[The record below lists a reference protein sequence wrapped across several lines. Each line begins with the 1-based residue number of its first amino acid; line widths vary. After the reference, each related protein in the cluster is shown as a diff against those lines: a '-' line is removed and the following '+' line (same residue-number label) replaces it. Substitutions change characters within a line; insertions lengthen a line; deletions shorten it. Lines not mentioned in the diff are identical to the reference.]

1 MHRFQYA
8 IPCDSINVDDAT
20 EDIGSINENQKK
32 YIKEIISKVQ
42 NMKDNVNSKNV
53 GAVPIWY
60 DPSCIS
66 MGINPFNTK
75 PDPKNYGYLK
85 KVMVHVPHLNFP
97 GLKLLCT
104 HTDCNCKAILS
115 PKGFSNNP
123 LARYCFGY
131 DEDFYIITYKYQCP
145 NTKKIFTSSTFELND
160 YVQRQYG
167 VSFQKRLFILINTY
181 LVIFSSVI
189 DSNNYKHIL

>member
-1 MHRFQYA
+1 MQYA
-8 IPCDSINVDDAT
+8 IPCSSINVDAVV
-20 EDIGSINENQKK
+20 EDKGSINENQKN

-42 NMKDNVNSKNV
+42 DMKDSKTV

-60 DPSCIS
+60 DPSSIS
-66 MGINPFNTK
+66 MGVNPFITK

-85 KVMVHVPHLNFP
+85 KVMVHVPHLNFL

-104 HTDCNCKAILS
+104 HVDCNCKAILN
-115 PKGFSNNP
+115 PKGFTANP

-131 DEDFYIITYKYQCP
+131 AEDFYIITYRYQCP
-145 NTKKIFTSSTFELND
+145 KSKKIFSSSTFEFDD

-167 VSFQKRLFILINTY
+167 ISFQKR
-181 LVIFSSVI
+181 
-189 DSNNYKHIL
+189 